1 MKRAQIT
8 FDFLIAVMLIT
19 VTVAGI
25 VSVAS
30 GEIESAGVLD
40 TTAKLKVFAV
50 DLRDTA
56 VKSYSVGTNFTIIK
70 SSPIGLSNGDEI
82 TVKLYSSNST
92 ILITA
97 KLGGKTFVVGQNVPV
112 PLCDSEVELTPGGE
126 SFNVTA
132 VSAGGRRCVTVKK

>member
-25 VSVAS
+25 VSIAS
-30 GEIESAGVLD
+30 GEIGSARILD
-40 TTAKLKVFAV
+40 TTAKLKAFAV

-70 SSPIGLSNGDEI
+70 SSPIRLSNGDKI
-82 TVKLYSSNST
+82 TVKLYSRNST

-97 KLGGKTFVVGQNVPV
+97 ELGGKTFVVGQNVPV
-112 PLCDSEVELTPGGE
+112 PLCDSNVELTPGDE

-132 VSAGGRRCVTVKK
+132 VSVGGRSCVTVKK